1 MSNRPLILPLA
12 AALTLVTGCKSDNVD
27 TGDPNTAPEANAGLD
42 QTVPADTTVA
52 LNGSASFDQDGDALS
67 YGWSFDFVPEGS
79 ALDATSFGVND
90 SAEAVETSFSPDAV
104 GTFIVNLIVNDGK
117 TDSVVD
123 HVIITTEEPS
133 TFPTAAAG
141 EDSTG
146 EISTSISLDGSAST
160 DPAGRELSYAWSV
173 VQVPTDSAITEPTDA
188 TSAIASFTPD
198 ARGVYIFNLIVNNGI
213 VDSSPDSVIVTV
225 TGDDNAPV
233 ANAGADFTG
242 DDCSNIQL
250 DGSGSVDPDGD
261 TLQYFWE
268 LQSKPTG
275 SNATNDN
282 FSDRTAMSPTF
293 WADWDGEYVLSLTVS
308 DGASWSLADMM
319 TLDLSNRSVNTA
331 PIVSISTLA
340 TISGGEV
347 ECEEDG
353 YVYDCEDCEDQTIEI
368 GSNVTIN
375 DPDNDPYTVM
385 WELTSGSGIIS
396 NPSAVT
402 TSVKLEN
409 IEATE
414 PNVCDSNE
422 WVLELTVTD
431 CTTAS
436 TSESTTVTV
445 DCCGIEASGL

>member
-27 TGDPNTAPEANAGLD
+27 TGVSNTAPEANAGLD

-52 LNGSASFDQDGDALS
+52 LSGSASFDQDGDALS
-67 YGWSFDFVPEGS
+67 YSWSFDFIPEGS
-79 ALDATSFGVND
+79 ALDATSFGLND
-90 SAEAVETSFSPDAV
+90 SAEAMETSFAPDAV
-104 GTFIVNLIVNDGK
+104 GTFIVNLVVNDGK

-123 HVIITTEEPS
+123 HVIIKAEEPS
-133 TFPTAAAG
+133 TFPTAVAG
-141 EDSTG
+141 DDSTG
-146 EISTSISLDGSAST
+146 EVSTPISLDGSGST
-160 DPAGRELSYAWSV
+160 DPAGRELTYLWTA
-173 VQVPTDSAITEPTDA
+173 VQVPADSAITEPTDA
-188 TSAIASFTPD
+188 TSAVASFTPD
-198 ARGVYIFNLIVNNGI
+198 ARGVYIFNLVVNNGI
-213 VDSSPDSVIVTV
+213 VSSSPDALIVTV

-242 DDCSNIQL
+242 DDCSSIQL

-261 TLQYFWE
+261 TLQYYWE
-268 LQSKPTG
+268 LQSKPSG
-275 SNATNDN
+275 SSATNDN

-319 TLDLSNRSVNTA
+319 TLDLSNRSVNTP

-353 YVYDCEDCEDQTIEI
+353 YVYDCEDCGDQTIEI
-368 GSNVTIN
+368 GPNVSIN
-375 DPDNDPYTVM
+375 DPDSDPYTVS

-436 TSESTTVTV
+436 TTESTTVTV
-445 DCCGIEASGL
+445 DCCGIEASGS